1 MKPVKRVIEDAD
13 LKNSEVDE
21 IVLVGGSTR
30 IPKVQQLVKDFFD
43 GKEPSRGINPDEAV
57 AFGAAVQAGVLS
69 GEDQTDGLVLLDVN
83 PLTMGIETVGGVMT
97 KLIPR
102 NTVIPTKKSQI
113 FSTAADNQP
122 TVTIQVF
129 EGERPM
135 TKDNHMLGKFDLTGV
150 PPAPRGVPQIEVSFE
165 IDVNGILTVLAEDKG
180 TGNKNNIVINNDQN
194 RLSKDDIERMINDAE
209 KFADEDKKLK
219 ERVESRNELESY
231 AYSLKNQ
238 IGDNEKLGGKLSEDE
253 KETISKAVEEQIEW
267 LEANQD
273 AEAEDYQTHKKE
285 LEAIVTPITSKLY
298 EGQGGAPPPEGGEGG
313 EYDDEK
319 DEL

>member
-1 MKPVKRVIEDAD
+1 M
-13 LKNSEVDE
+13 
-21 IVLVGGSTR
+21 
-30 IPKVQQLVKDFFD
+30 
-43 GKEPSRGINPDEAV
+43 
-57 AFGAAVQAGVLS
+57 LS
-69 GEDQTDGLVLLDVN
+69 GVEETDGLVLLDVN

-135 TKDNHMLGKFDLTGV
+135 TKDNHLLGKFDLTGI

-253 KETISKAVEEQIEW
+253 KDTISKAVEEQIEW

-273 AEAEDYQTHKKE
+273 AEAEDYQSHKKE
-285 LEAIVTPITSKLY
+285 LEGIVQPIVGKLY
-298 EGQGGAPPPEGGEGG
+298 EGQGGAPPPEGGEY
-313 EYDDEK
+313 EDEK